1 MPRQER
7 QVQPRSLVAAART
20 YSPLKRSR
28 KPRAGDSKRPG
39 EEWQRASW
47 NFYDSIPEY
56 HQGCAITGALLSRA
70 RLFAAEKKD
79 GVWVPTENPLA
90 LAAMAELYG
99 GEEGQSDML
108 RDLGVHFSVAGEG
121 WLIGPSGDPTAD
133 TDDWQIAAATEL
145 GRTGKVWKVNGE
157 ELDQNTLVMRL
168 WKPHP
173 KDKRKAD
180 APTRAILGT
189 LSEMLQLNKRIAAQI
204 DSRLA
209 GAGFLLLPSETEF
222 PAGPTRQTN
231 AGDPPT
237 TRDSVQAGDAQGLA
251 DMFLETA
258 QEAIRDPE
266 SAAAMIPLIGTTPGE
281 FIDKARLI
289 TFWSELDKAAPK
301 LRQELRETIARG
313 LDIPPEVLLGTSGSN
328 HWNAWLSDEN
338 SVKVHAEPLLKLI
351 TRSLTTEYLRAALDG
366 LVEDPKQFS
375 IQADTSQMRLRPN
388 RSKEA
393 VELHD
398 RLILSAE
405 ATARENGFVESDL
418 MTDRERQIALMLK
431 VASGSTTPELVEA
444 ALRKAGVDLQV
455 RVADRRDP
463 AEARPT
469 PSLLDHPTRE
479 LPQEPSAAAAQLI
492 GLTMAC
498 EQMVDRALQRAGN
511 RIKTKMG
518 LRDSPFGANRLYM
531 AIQLSAGDLDD
542 VLQDAWGGCHEFDY
556 GVNPHLLEKTLDT
569 YARSVMRA
577 QREPSRAGLSAILK
591 LMLDTSAA

>member
-7 QVQPRSLVAAART
+7 QVRRSLVAAART
-20 YSPLKRSR
+20 YSPTKRSR
-28 KPRAGDSKRPG
+28 KARAGDSKRPG

-47 NFYDSIPEY
+47 DFFDLIPEY

-70 RLFAAEKKD
+70 RLFAAEKVD
-79 GVWVPTENPLA
+79 GVWVPTKNPYA
-90 LAAMAELYG
+90 IQAMDELYG

-108 RDLGVHFSVAGEG
+108 RDLGLHFAVAGEG
-121 WLIGPSGDPTAD
+121 WLIGPTDDPTAD
-133 TDDWQIAAATEL
+133 ADDWQVAAATEL
-145 GRTGKVWKVNGE
+145 GRVGNVWKVNGQD
-157 ELDQNTLVMRL
+157 LDPNTLVMRL

-173 KDKRKAD
+173 KDRRKAD

-209 GAGFLLLPSETEF
+209 GAGLLLLPSETEF
-222 PAGPTRQTN
+222 PAGPSRQMN
-231 AGDPPT
+231 PGDPT
-237 TRDSVQAGDAQGLA
+237 AQRDAVQAGDAQGLA
-251 DMFLETA
+251 DLLLETA
-258 QEAIRDPE
+258 QETVQNPE
-266 SAAAMIPLIGTTPGE
+266 SAAAMIPIIATAPGE
-281 FIDKARLI
+281 YIDNAKLL
-289 TFWSELDKAAPK
+289 TFWSELDKVAPK

-351 TRSLTTEYLRAALDG
+351 TRSLTTEYLRKGLEG
-366 LVEDPKQFS
+366 LVDDPRRFS

-393 VELHD
+393 LELHD
-398 RLILSAE
+398 RLVLSAE

-418 MTDRERQIALMLK
+418 MTDEERQIALMLK

-444 ALRKAGVDLQV
+444 ALRKAGLDLDV
-455 RVADRRDP
+455 RVTDRRDP

-469 PSLLDHPTRE
+469 PSLVEHPVRE
-479 LPQEPSAAAAQLI
+479 LPQESNAATAQLI
-492 GLTMAC
+492 GLTLAC

-511 RIKTKMG
+511 RMKTGMG
-518 LRDSPFGANRLYM
+518 LRDTPFSANRLYM
-531 AIQLSAGDLDD
+531 AAQLSARDLDN
-542 VLQDAWGGCHEFDY
+542 VLQDAWGSCHEFDY
-556 GVNPHLLEKTLDT
+556 GVDSALLAKTLDT
-569 YARSVMRA
+569 YTRSIMRA
-577 QREPSRAGLSAILK
+577 QREPSRVGLSAVLK
-591 LMLDTSAA
+591 LMLDRSAA